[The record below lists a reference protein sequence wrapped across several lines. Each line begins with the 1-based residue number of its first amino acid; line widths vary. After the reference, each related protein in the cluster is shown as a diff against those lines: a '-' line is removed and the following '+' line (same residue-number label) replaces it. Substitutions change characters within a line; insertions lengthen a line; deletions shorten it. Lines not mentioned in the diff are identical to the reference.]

1 MTLLSDKPTT
11 VSYETLMSYINSPE
25 QLILQEDNIYLYTPN
40 GYGKTKLSNNFI
52 ENKLEVKA
60 TTRNWKIVLKLEE
73 LLKNS

>member
-1 MTLLSDKPTT
+1 VTLLSDKPTT
-11 VSYETLMSYINSPE
+11 ASYETLMSYINSPE

>member
-1 MTLLSDKPTT
+1 VTLLSDKPTT